1 MNLADMLSYTDIGQL
16 SRIAT
21 AYRCEC
27 NGNSKNDLIQSI
39 LSTITR
45 RDVFESQVGAMGLE
59 DLRFMNSLL
68 FDPRDSF
75 SLEEL
80 LARVQQSKFSSP
92 EQASS
97 SQSADNGQ
105 MTNAAAAPVVKRN
118 AKRAKTAKEHAMP
131 ESGPRATISRFKQYG
146 WLFNGYAGSDRYLF
160 QIPKDLKDRFK
171 ETLERKL
178 AAQVAIIRDEPD
190 AYRDEQGLL
199 GEDVAE
205 LLTYV
210 HHNEI
215 QLTAEGIMYKRN
227 VQQLLERLGVQ
238 EQLPG
243 RGEWRFGYG
252 RHINEYPNRMS
263 LLYDYCFYNGWLS
276 ESGAMLTLTAA
287 GMERQA
293 VRVAEA
299 PDKLY
304 RFWLR
309 LYKGAMPNIRAITHW
324 VGRLSQHWVS
334 SDTLKGALLP
344 YIKPFYYDQPETI
357 FDQRLIAMMMHLGL
371 LRIGEHAEQG
381 GVIRMTPLGRS
392 IVAGF
397 NIDDDAIVLHTPIS
411 EYEN

>member
-16 SRIAT
+16 SRIAA

-27 NGNSKNDLIQSI
+27 NGNSKNELIQSI

-45 RDVFESQVGAMGLE
+45 RDVFESQVGSMGLE

-68 FDPRDSF
+68 FDSRDSF

-80 LARVQQSKFSSP
+80 LARVQQSKFPSSGTIDS
-92 EQASS
+92 EHV
-97 SQSADNGQ
+97 
-105 MTNAAAAPVVKRN
+105 PVNPPPQEPAMIKKNVKRS
-118 AKRAKTAKEHAMP
+118 KPVKEKAVT
-131 ESGPRATISRFKQYG
+131 ESGPRETISRFKQFG
-146 WLFNGYAGSDRYLF
+146 WLFNGYSGPDRYLF

-171 ETLERKL
+171 EVMERRL
-178 AAQVAIIRDEPD
+178 SAQVKGPREEPH

-199 GEDVAE
+199 GEDVTE

-227 VQQLLERLGVQ
+227 IMQLLERLGVQ
-238 EQLPG
+238 ERVPV

-252 RHINEYPNRMS
+252 RHINDYPNRMS
-263 LLYDYCFYNGWLS
+263 LLYDYCYFNGWLS
-276 ESGAMLTLTAA
+276 ESSSRLLLTAA
-287 GMERQA
+287 GAARQEERS
-293 VRVAEA
+293 VEA

-309 LYKGAMPNIRAITHW
+309 LYRGAIPNVRALAHW
-324 VGRLSQHWVS
+324 IDRLSQQWAS
-334 SDTLKGALLP
+334 METMRSALLP
-344 YIKPFYYDQPETI
+344 YIKPFYYDEPEQI

-371 LRIGEHAEQG
+371 LRIGEHAEHG
-381 GVIRMTPLGRS
+381 SVIRMTPIGRS

-397 NIDDDAIVLHTPIS
+397 NIDDDAIMIR
-411 EYEN
+411 